1 MAKNNQANK
10 TKANKAPV
18 ANGEEAIFGGNTSG
32 GENLGQTGTISA
44 GANIGVD
51 LATGKDETVTNITDG
66 DDIITDNDLPVAD
79 LPSEGKVFGGQEEV
93 FEEANRQGMVSVP
106 QDTLANILNELN
118 TLKAKVDGGDDP
130 VSLLKNTKKEKQVR
144 ISYFIDPETA
154 ETFIFNGIVKIKLP
168 TGTIVSTFRKPTKD
182 MDGTTKVKDHMRVS
196 LINVETGVQTIKDVI
211 SEEFR
216 AYLTSKYYLVKS
228 EKSEDVD
235 MTPADETV
243 YQMSYVENDRYLK
256 RVETGALVK
265 TEVQGKMSYYTID
278 VEGKVYEFPQDVINF
293 N

>member
-1 MAKNNQANK
+1 MARNTNK
-10 TKANKAPV
+10 PQVKAPEAKV
-18 ANGEEAIFGGNTSG
+18 TGEEAIFGGNTSG
-32 GENLGQTGTISA
+32 GENLKQEGTVTA
-44 GANIGVD
+44 GANMPAQDDPIQDDV
-51 LATGKDETVTNITDG
+51 ITD
-66 DDIITDNDLPVAD
+66 AD
-79 LPSEGKVFGGQEEV
+79 LPPATTSEAKIFNGQEEV
-93 FEEANRQGMVSVP
+93 FEEANNKNMVSVP
-106 QDTLANILNELN
+106 QDTLSNILNELN
-118 TLKAKVDGGDDP
+118 TLKAKVEGSDDP

-196 LINVETGVQTIKDVI
+196 LINVETGAQTIKDVI